1 MIASNLAV
9 LYNEESDIRI
19 FNVFIPYCIND
30 SSGVLSIYMGRG
42 GLVRN
47 ISGGMTIHLG
57 LMERRKQYMPIYHK
71 VIGEGYPIVMLH
83 GWSLDHQVMLH
94 AMEPLF
100 EKRSGW
106 KRIYIDL
113 PGMGHSE
120 SQSSIQNSNDILKVV
135 LCLLDKIIPD
145 QPFVI
150 CGNSYGGYIAR
161 GIVHSRFDKVHGLL
175 LMTPITIPENDE
187 REVPQQTVLKKDSN
201 LISHLPP
208 EDANMFCAMGVVQG
222 QNEWQRFRNEILLP
236 SKQANYEFLND
247 IRQNG
252 YSFSHDISFKLEHPT
267 LIITGRQD
275 NVVGYHDAWRLID
288 DYPRATFAVLDMSG
302 HNLQIEQTDVFNAL
316 VHNWLNRL
324 ESETF

>member
-1 MIASNLAV
+1 MS
-9 LYNEESDIRI
+9 
-19 FNVFIPYCIND
+19 
-30 SSGVLSIYMGRG
+30 
-42 GLVRN
+42 
-47 ISGGMTIHLG
+47 
-57 LMERRKQYMPIYHK
+57 IYHK

-83 GWSLDHQVMLH
+83 GWSLDHHVMLH

-120 SQSSIQNSNDILKVV
+120 LQPSIQNSDDILEAI
-135 LCLLDKIIPD
+135 LHLLDEIIPG
-145 QPFVI
+145 QPFII

-161 GIVHSRFDKVHGLL
+161 GMVRSRQDAVRGLL
-175 LMTPITIPENDE
+175 LMAPLTIPELDE
-187 REVPQQTVLKKDSN
+187 RVVPQQTVLKRDSN
-201 LISHLPP
+201 LISHLSPD
-208 EDANMFCAMGVVQG
+208 EADAFCSMGVVQG
-222 QNEWQRFRNEILLP
+222 QTEWERFRNEILLP
-236 SKQANYEFLND
+236 SKETNYEFLNQ

-252 YSFSHDISFKLEHPT
+252 YGFTFDISSKLEYPT

-275 NVVGYHDAWRLID
+275 NVVGYHDAWRLIE
-288 DYPRATFAVLDMSG
+288 DYPRATFAVLDMAG

-324 ESETF
+324 ESENFRVV